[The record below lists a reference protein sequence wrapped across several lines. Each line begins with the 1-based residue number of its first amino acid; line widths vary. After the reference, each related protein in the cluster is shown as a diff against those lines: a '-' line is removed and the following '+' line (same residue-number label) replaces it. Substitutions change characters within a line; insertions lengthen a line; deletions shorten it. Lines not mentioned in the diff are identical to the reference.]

1 MKAIAQSNGNMGYCQ
16 GMNYIAEMIYEMT
29 ENEEETFFIFLGF
42 FFSTEYSLI
51 YEKDLQKLKS
61 FFYVFN
67 RLISLFE
74 PEIYSYLLSNSLD
87 VHAFS
92 PSWFIT
98 LFVSARPHVKEAGLP
113 KVIIRI
119 LDRFIVSGWKSII
132 KVCINLLHL
141 YETKLMEMKSET
153 LLNFVINDMIKS
165 EFFNNDNIELFEKTY
180 SNILITRSLI
190 TNIEDEFN
198 LDSKF
203 RERANTK

>member
-1 MKAIAQSNGNMGYCQ
+1 MNYCQ
-16 GMNYIAEMIYEMT
+16 GMNYIVEMIYEMT
-29 ENEEETFFIFLGF
+29 ENEEEAFYVFLSF
-42 FFSTEYSLI
+42 FFYTEYPLI
-51 YEKDLQKLKS
+51 YEKDLQKLKG

-98 LFVSARPHVKEAGLP
+98 LFVSARPYVKGSDVP
-113 KVIIRI
+113 KIIVRI
-119 LDRFIVSGWKSII
+119 LDRFIVSGWKTII

-141 YETKLMEMKSET
+141 YETKLMELRSEA
-153 LLNFVINDMIKS
+153 LLHFVINDMIKS
-165 EFFNNDNIELFEKTY
+165 EFFSNENIVLFEKGY
-180 SNILITRSLI
+180 SNTSITRSLI

-198 LDSKF
+198 LDAKF
-203 RERANTK
+203 RERANSK